1 MILKRTKNFV
11 MLLSASLDTLGRMSL
26 IILNDLIAVVMEVTK
41 RIIKSLYVIGI
52 MLFMIVVVI
61 VEMISRLWNVIVHGE
76 YNIELD
82 RGGIFGKNRSSSNE
96 SSRSDD

>member
-41 RIIKSLYVIGI
+41 RIIKSSYVIGI

-76 YNIELD
+76 YNIEFD
-82 RGGIFGKNRSSSNE
+82 RGGIFGKNRSSSNK
-96 SSRSDD
+96 SSSSDD